1 MQKRVSFGI
10 FLTFLALSL
19 SWCGCSQAPATS
31 ESASA
36 PAVSDDAKE
45 AVNAAVLRFLNAVR
59 SGQDETVFEMMS
71 PTARQIC
78 SRDKIPSLPA
88 SDSAKFTIDEITLLG
103 GDGAHVRTT
112 MIDLDEQGEKVE
124 ESLVWALRSTSE
136 GWRIAGVAFS
146 LFEGFEPIVVNFES
160 KEDIAKAEAQA
171 LAQQQAVLAEV
182 QKLEAA
188 AQQQQQRQQQEPQP
202 QQQQAQPQVGASR
215 VPVGA
220 Q

>member
-1 MQKRVSFGI
+1 MQKRVSFGS

-19 SWCGCSQAPATS
+19 SWCGCSPAPATP
-31 ESASA
+31 ESPSA
-36 PAVSDDAKE
+36 PAASGDAKE
-45 AVNAAVLRFLNAVR
+45 AVNAAVLQFLNAVR
-59 SGQDETVFEMMS
+59 SGQDETVFKMMS

-88 SDSAKFTIDEITLLG
+88 SDSAQFTIDEITLLG
-103 GDGAHVRTT
+103 SDGAHVRTT

-146 LFEGFEPIVVNFES
+146 LFEGYEPIVVNFES

-188 AQQQQQRQQQEPQP
+188 QQQQRQQEPQP
-202 QQQQAQPQVGASR
+202 QQQAQPQVGASR
-215 VPVGA
+215 VPAGA